1 MSEPGRRR
9 GRPPRL
15 LSGDTAARI
24 LDTARTL
31 FAEHGFTVTT
41 NRMVADAAGVT
52 PTALYH
58 YHASKLDLYAAV
70 HDECRDRLAR
80 RMAAAV
86 TDADTF
92 VDRLIA
98 VLDTT
103 QQLANEDP
111 SLARFLASAHV
122 DMARQA
128 DVQAT
133 VHGGSMWL
141 SELVA
146 GVVEAGVATGE
157 LGTAERAGANA
168 LLVALL
174 MGLTDAAS
182 IDPDLHNRAIT
193 ASRNALRGW
202 VLARQLAGG

>member
-70 HDECRDRLAR
+70 HDECRERLAR
-80 RMAAAV
+80 RVDEIRLHLSAQAAALG
-86 TDADTF
+86 
-92 VDRLIA
+92 VDG
-98 VLDTT
+98 
-103 QQLANEDP
+103 E
-111 SLARFLASAHV
+111 
-122 DMARQA
+122 
-128 DVQAT
+128 
-133 VHGGSMWL
+133 
-141 SELVA
+141 
-146 GVVEAGVATGE
+146 TG
-157 LGTAERAGANA
+157 RA
-168 LLVALL
+168 
-174 MGLTDAAS
+174 
-182 IDPDLHNRAIT
+182 
-193 ASRNALRGW
+193 
-202 VLARQLAGG
+202 